1 MKSAKSKRQ
10 LTLLTLV
17 VALGVAVYLNWEYA
31 KTGASAYGLTVDG
44 EAQSTVQTAAE
55 VEEVSLDGEE
65 QPTADKNYGEAQLVS
80 VGESTGDTF
89 FEEARLNRTKTRDE
103 ALDTLKQSLK
113 NSKLSDEE
121 KQELTNQLNSTLE
134 SITAESEIETLIKA
148 KGFVDSVVFID
159 GSKVHVTVMTEN
171 DGLTK
176 GEVAQIRDIIL
187 SKCATTAQD
196 ITVVE
201 VK

>member
-1 MKSAKSKRQ
+1 MRKIKLNQ
-10 LTLLTLV
+10 HLTMLSLT
-17 VALGVAVYLNWEYA
+17 VALGAAVYLNWEYSQTGA
-31 KTGASAYGLTVDG
+31 KTDQEEVVSASAPQAVYDPLEG
-44 EAQSTVQTAAE
+44 EALETE
-55 VEEVSLDGEE
+55 VTG
-65 QPTADKNYGEAQLVS
+65 DKNYGEAQLVS

>member
-1 MKSAKSKRQ
+1 MRKIKLNQ
-10 LTLLTLV
+10 HLTMLSLT
-17 VALGVAVYLNWEYA
+17 VALGAAVYLNWEYSQ
-31 KTGASAYGLTVDG
+31 TGAKAD
-44 EAQSTVQTAAE
+44 Q
-55 VEEVSLDGEE
+55 EEVVSASASQAVYDPLEGEVLE
-65 QPTADKNYGEAQLVS
+65 TEVTGDKNYGEAQLVS

>member
-1 MKSAKSKRQ
+1 MRKLKLNQ
-10 LTLLTLV
+10 HLTMLSLT
-17 VALGVAVYLNWEYA
+17 VALGAAVYLNWEYSQA
-31 KTGASAYGLTVDG
+31 GAEPAAQEDAVSASAVQAVYDPLETTG
-44 EAQSTVQTAAE
+44 E
-55 VEEVSLDGEE
+55 SLESGN
-65 QPTADKNYGEAQLVS
+65 KNYGEAQLVS
-80 VGESTGDTF
+80 VGESTGDDF
-89 FEEARLNRTKTRDE
+89 FEEARLTRTRTRDE
-103 ALDTLKQSLK
+103 ALDALKKSLKSTTLTEEEKQSLT
-113 NSKLSDEE
+113 D
-121 KQELTNQLNSTLE
+121 QLNAALD
-134 SITAESEIETLIKA
+134 SITTESEIETLIKA

>member
-1 MKSAKSKRQ
+1 MRKIKLNQ
-10 LTLLTLV
+10 HLTMLSLT
-17 VALGVAVYLNWEYA
+17 VALGAAVYLNWEYSQ
-31 KTGASAYGLTVDG
+31 TGAGAVQEDAVSASAAQVVYDPLETTG
-44 EAQSTVQTAAE
+44 E
-55 VEEVSLDGEE
+55 SLESGN
-65 QPTADKNYGEAQLVS
+65 KNYGEAQLVS
-80 VGESTGDTF
+80 VGENTGDSF
-89 FEEARLNRTKTRDE
+89 FEEARLTRTRTRDE
-103 ALDTLKQSLK
+103 ALDALKKILKSTTLTEEEKQSLT
-113 NSKLSDEE
+113 E
-121 KQELTNQLNSTLE
+121 QLNSTLD
-134 SITAESEIETLIKA
+134 SITTESEIETLIKA

>member
-1 MKSAKSKRQ
+1 MRKIKLNQ
-10 LTLLTLV
+10 HLTMLSLT
-17 VALGVAVYLNWEYA
+17 VALGAAVYLNWEYSQTGA
-31 KTGASAYGLTVDG
+31 KTGQEEVVSASASQAVYDPLEG
-44 EAQSTVQTAAE
+44 EALETE
-55 VEEVSLDGEE
+55 VTG
-65 QPTADKNYGEAQLVS
+65 DKNYGEAQLVS
-80 VGESTGDTF
+80 VGESTGDSF

-113 NSKLSDEE
+113 NSKLTDEE
-121 KQELTNQLNSTLE
+121 KEELTNQLNTTLE
-134 SITAESEIETLIKA
+134 SITTESEIETLIKA